1 MTEAHGLVAPPTEEE
16 LAQWF
21 AAPPQTP
28 SRPPPRI
35 PLVDIPL
42 NPLHGTVPAAAQ
54 PPPAEVKRG
63 GFFSFRPFSS
73 RPQVHTTEQAQVARA
88 DPPTN
93 TRTLAPTTP
102 LGPTTSAYPY
112 LLKSPGNKK

>member
-16 LAQWF
+16 VTQWF
-21 AAPPQTP
+21 TAPSQTP
-28 SRPPPRI
+28 SFRRI
-35 PLVDIPL
+35 PLFDIPL
-42 NPLHGTVPAAAQ
+42 NPLHSSVPAAAQ
-54 PPPAEVKRG
+54 PLPAEVKRG